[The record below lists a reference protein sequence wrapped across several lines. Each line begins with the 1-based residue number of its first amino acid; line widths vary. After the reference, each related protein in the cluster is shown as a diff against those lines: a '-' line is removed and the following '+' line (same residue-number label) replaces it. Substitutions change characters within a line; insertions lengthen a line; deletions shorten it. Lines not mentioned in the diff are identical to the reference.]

1 MTFNLPERKHLVHK
15 PVELRNLSKKLQAS
29 IDLDSDLYEWEVK
42 YDGCHMI
49 VVKADGKAQAFSRE
63 GNEVQSCNHILREI
77 EALSQDNFV
86 FFGEA
91 WDYRK
96 QHSEISGDFR
106 RFAPSTNLLY
116 MVFDGVPLADFVA
129 GSCPVQQASRRRF
142 LQDLLF
148 QAEPE
153 YETLVMAE
161 TREDNHIDLTRRQ
174 GYPAPTDGYVAKL
187 KTGLWVAGAG
197 KGGEF
202 IKVKNH
208 VSVDLRCVG
217 VEMGLGKF
225 AGKVGSLLCEYR
237 GQVISVGGGKLTDAE
252 REAYWNNKSLIVGH
266 IVEVHALSD
275 SAHGLLREPR
285 YQRHRPDKT
294 EPSE

>member
-1 MTFNLPERKHLVHK
+1 MTFKLPERTHLVHK

-29 IDLDSDLYEWEVK
+29 VDLDSDLYEWEVK
-42 YDGCHMI
+42 YDGCHLI
-49 VVKADGKAQAFSRE
+49 VVKVDGKAYGFSRE

-77 EALSQDNFV
+77 ERLNQDNYV

-91 WDYRK
+91 WDHRK

-106 RFAPSTNLLY
+106 RFSPATNLLY
-116 MVFDGVPLADFVA
+116 MVFDGVPLSDFIA
-129 GSCPVQQASRRRF
+129 GSCPVQQATRRRF
-142 LQDLLF
+142 LADLLYC
-148 QAEPE
+148 PDLRD
-153 YETLVMAE
+153 YLVMTE
-161 TREDNHIDLTRRQ
+161 TREDNFVGKCREQ
-174 GYPAPTDGYVAKL
+174 GCPAPTDGYVAKL

-252 REAYWNNKSLIVGH
+252 REAYWNNKALIVGH